1 LQARREHARPRL
13 PGRTASTLD
22 RATNAKEGRE
32 REKEK
37 EGSPWAD
44 DDNGVG
50 STDDDDGFGRERRER
65 WIWPRTSERCRHG
78 EEGEVEQGWGM
89 NMGGM
94 GCG

>member
-1 LQARREHARPRL
+1 M
-13 PGRTASTLD
+13 
-22 RATNAKEGRE
+22 EGRE

-65 WIWPRTSERCRHG
+65 RIWPRTSERCRHG